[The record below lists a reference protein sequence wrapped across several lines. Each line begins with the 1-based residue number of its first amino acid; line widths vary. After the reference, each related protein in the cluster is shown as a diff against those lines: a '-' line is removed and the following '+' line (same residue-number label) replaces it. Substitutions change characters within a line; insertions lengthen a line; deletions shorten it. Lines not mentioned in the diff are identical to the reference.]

1 MISAGTGVAVSDVCS
16 LSCPLR
22 LLSDILSISSNTA
35 SFLGCVSLPSHPAA
49 CSHTFRCLDDHSFS
63 FPISS
68 IFHFISG
75 FKWLLN
81 LVRTRVIESQLKILR
96 LTGNSL
102 LILLK
107 TICSSSFPTV
117 VPQPGVRVPALLQLS
132 PLAHP
137 DSSSQLLRPL
147 LLPFR
152 LSLSQMAVGQ
162 ILPVTASFSYFLA

>member
-1 MISAGTGVAVSDVCS
+1 MSDVCS

-35 SFLGCVSLPSHPAA
+35 SFLGCVSLPSHPAV
-49 CSHTFRCLDDHSFS
+49 CSHTFRCLDDNSFS

-68 IFHFISG
+68 IFHFISV

-81 LVRTRVIESQLKILR
+81 LVRTRVIESQVKILQ

-107 TICSSSFPTV
+107 TNGSSCFAPA
-117 VPQPGVRVPALLQLS
+117 VPLPGVRVPALLQLS
-132 PLAHP
+132 PLAHL

-147 LLPFR
+147 LLLSR
-152 LSLSQMAVGQ
+152 LSLSQMVVAQ
-162 ILPVTASFSYFLA
+162 ITPVTASSSCFLA